1 MLQLERQ
8 KLILEYLKQNRKAT
22 TNELSEMLGVST
34 TTIRTDL
41 NQMDKEKLLTKTH
54 GGALYHDNS
63 ADNKELTGK
72 AYFFH
77 ERALENKKEK
87 EAIAANAIHMVK
99 DHMCIFLDASSTAYT
114 LGMKLTGFTELTVI
128 TNGIDLALALKDIP
142 GITVILP
149 LKVSSVWICCRKFI
163 RTLHLSLHAASPL
176 KTDLPISVSTKQI

>member
-54 GGALYHDNS
+54 GGALYHDTC

-72 AYFFH
+72 
-77 ERALENKKEK
+77 
-87 EAIAANAIHMVK
+87 
-99 DHMCIFLDASSTAYT
+99 
-114 LGMKLTGFTELTVI
+114 
-128 TNGIDLALALKDIP
+128 
-142 GITVILP
+142 
-149 LKVSSVWICCRKFI
+149 
-163 RTLHLSLHAASPL
+163 
-176 KTDLPISVSTKQI
+176 PISFMNVHWKIKKKKRQLLQMPSTW